1 MGKGMYIQWEP
12 RMLSLHRPACGGA
25 SNRNRRRGVTQ
36 ARRAAGAAEAG
47 LVTAGQLNRREFED
61 GIRRQMGLFVQRR
74 LSGLMEDGAG
84 RETETHVFRKI
95 QICNIYID
103 PRVCLCC
110 VCVYVCVCVCIRR
123 IGIYV
128 RISVHF
134 CMYIL
139 RASERASK

>member
-25 SNRNRRRGVTQ
+25 SNRNRRRGVTR

-84 RETETHVFRKI
+84 RETETHVLKDI
-95 QICNIYID
+95 NIYIHM
-103 PRVCLCC
+103 
-110 VCVYVCVCVCIRR
+110 Y
-123 IGIYV
+123 IYV
-128 RISVHF
+128 YIYIYIYIYRIYST
-134 CMYIL
+134 
-139 RASERASK
+139 